1 MNEATRELDHDKR
14 AALYHAAQKQ
24 MVEDCPGAWLC
35 EVQYVT
41 IFNKKLQDHTTGPL
55 GTYQAFERAWLER

>member
-1 MNEATRELDHDKR
+1 
-14 AALYHAAQKQ
+14 
-24 MVEDCPGAWLC
+24 MVEDSPGAWLC

-41 IFNKKLQDHTTGPL
+41 IFNKKLQDHTIGPL